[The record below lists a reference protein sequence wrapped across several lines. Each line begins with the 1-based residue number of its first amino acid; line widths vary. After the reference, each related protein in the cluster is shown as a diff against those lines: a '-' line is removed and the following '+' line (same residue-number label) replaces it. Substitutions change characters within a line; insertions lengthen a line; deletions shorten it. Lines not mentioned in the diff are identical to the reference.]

1 MTSACACATG
11 SSRTHRPPTSGSHIC
26 TPARS
31 NSAVTDAN
39 SSPENARSY
48 SPTTTAS
55 NRRSGEGSSASNA
68 AA

>member
-1 MTSACACATG
+1 MTSACAIG
-11 SSRTHRPPTSGSHIC
+11 SSRNHRPPASGSHIC